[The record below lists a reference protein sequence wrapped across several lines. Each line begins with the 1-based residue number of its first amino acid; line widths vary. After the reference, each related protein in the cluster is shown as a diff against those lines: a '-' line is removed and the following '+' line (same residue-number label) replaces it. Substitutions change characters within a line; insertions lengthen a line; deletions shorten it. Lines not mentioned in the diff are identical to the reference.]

1 MTATSHPAEGTVF
14 VSSLPACTTA
24 IAMLSLLPV
33 ALSAGL
39 DAPPAAAG
47 ARHWLDPLFNA
58 ACALAR
64 QQPLVVIARR
74 EENRSL
80 LAEAQVEARWGPQL
94 NVNTTV
100 DEDHRLSNSFV
111 DGFGIVRDRTT
122 TATAGLAESLDTGTS
137 LTIQAGSSRADT
149 TSAGAI
155 YDTFYTSSVQLI
167 VTQSLL
173 QGGSREANIADL
185 ITARETLAGNREA
198 TLQSLEAL
206 LESLG
211 EDWVN
216 GAQRESEVALR
227 QARRAA
233 SQHNLE
239 TAEERVKQGLDRKLS
254 VLSLRRDLAT
264 QEAALGTAERALA
277 GIKDRLAVTWPGLAV
292 PPGADLAATPL
303 TYEAPGVSY
312 ADTLSGHATL
322 RRISLAARTLGVA
335 QNNALDRLDLSV
347 TLGKI
352 GTDPAMDRAWA
363 DISNHQTYEWTV
375 GLNYIHHFGSDVN
388 RLEYTRATIALEQSK
403 LQGDADER
411 AWRTQDITL
420 RIALKDAKATVE
432 EQERVLSAYREE
444 ARLTHI
450 QADNGLITVKDY
462 LDIEQQV
469 TDAAI
474 SVLQARLDVL
484 RAELRLRAQE
494 DRLLELLPK

>member
-1 MTATSHPAEGTVF
+1 MAATPSASESTVF
-14 VSSLPACTTA
+14 VSSTPACEPV
-24 IAMLSLLPV
+24 IAMLLLLPITLCPGQDV
-33 ALSAGL
+33 
-39 DAPPAAAG
+39 PPAAA
-47 ARHWLDPLFNA
+47 ATHSWLEPLLRA
-58 ACALAR
+58 ASDLAK

-100 DEDHRLSNSFV
+100 DENHRLSNSFV

-198 TLQSLEAL
+198 TLQSLETL
-206 LESLG
+206 LEALG

-216 GAQRESEVALR
+216 DAQRESEVLLR
-227 QARRAA
+227 RARQAA

-239 TAEERVKQGLDRKLS
+239 TAEERVKQGLDRRLS

-277 GIKDRLAVTWPGLAV
+277 GIKERLAVTWPGLTV
-292 PPGADLAATPL
+292 PPVAELPATPL
-303 TYEAPGVSY
+303 TYAAPGVSY
-312 ADTLSGHATL
+312 ADTLAGHATL
-322 RRISLAARTLGVA
+322 RRIALAA
-335 QNNALDRLDLSV
+335 
-347 TLGKI
+347 
-352 GTDPAMDRAWA
+352 
-363 DISNHQTYEWTV
+363 
-375 GLNYIHHFGSDVN
+375 
-388 RLEYTRATIALEQSK
+388 
-403 LQGDADER
+403 
-411 AWRTQDITL
+411 
-420 RIALKDAKATVE
+420 
-432 EQERVLSAYREE
+432 
-444 ARLTHI
+444 
-450 QADNGLITVKDY
+450 
-462 LDIEQQV
+462 
-469 TDAAI
+469 
-474 SVLQARLDVL
+474 
-484 RAELRLRAQE
+484 
-494 DRLLELLPK
+494 